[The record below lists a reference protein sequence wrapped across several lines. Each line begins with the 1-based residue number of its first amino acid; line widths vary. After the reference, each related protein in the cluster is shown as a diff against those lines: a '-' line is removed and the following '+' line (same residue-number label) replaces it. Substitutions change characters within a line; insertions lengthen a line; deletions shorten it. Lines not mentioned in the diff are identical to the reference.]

1 MDNVTITVNDLISSF
16 IELTDAPHSYADKGD
31 FFVKV
36 NSAETA
42 LEFVSDKFIYSQI
55 ANKVLSNSTTE
66 TSMFNDTGARGTRV
80 IPADTLKVGDIIKI
94 KSYGL
99 LGSTGTPSST
109 LKVKMNSVEL
119 LGNTMAITTATQG
132 LHFDFESFLVIRAI
146 GATGKI
152 TGYTKTFFKALDSV
166 TAGLSRVIQ
175 TSGDVTINTTID
187 QTIDVT
193 YKWSVASTL
202 NNVTSINFTIEIV

>member
-16 IELTDAPHSYADKGD
+16 VELTDAPHSYVDKGE

-55 ANKVLSNSTTE
+55 TDKVLSNSTTE
-66 TSMFNDTGARGTRV
+66 TSMFNDTGARGSRT
-80 IPADTLKVGDIIKI
+80 IPANTLKVGDIIKI

-99 LGSTGTPSST
+99 LGSTGTPDST
-109 LKVKMNSVEL
+109 LKVKMNAVEL
-119 LGNTMAITTATQG
+119 AGNTMTMTTASQG
-132 LHFDFESFLVIRAI
+132 LHFDLESFFVIRAI
-146 GATGKI
+146 GTTGKI
-152 TGYTKTFFKALDSV
+152 TGYTKTFFKVLNSI
-166 TAGLSRVIQ
+166 TAGLFRVMQ
-175 TSGDVTINTTID
+175 TAGDVTINTTID

-193 YKWSVASTL
+193 YKWSAASAL